1 MKQRRENADIFSS
14 IDRLQSADLSGL
26 QGAGL
31 YRANLAKANLHGA
44 NLRGSDLQGANLK
57 RARLYEAD
65 LKGANLCGSN
75 LGRSDL
81 RRTCLEQANLRR
93 ANLNQANLLG
103 ARLAGAVLDSVDL
116 AGAILP
122 DGARYEEGLCIE
134 RYTDKA
140 HPDFDATLALINE
153 LGKETDN
160 ASLPE
165 TKAEAY
171 RELPWKQF
179 VEQTYGSLADNPI
192 ELHEFGDP
200 LE

>member
-1 MKQRRENADIFSS
+1 MKQRRENAEIFISSDI
-14 IDRLQSADLSGL
+14 LQSADLNGL
-26 QGAGL
+26 QGFGL

-65 LKGANLCGSN
+65 LKGVNLCGSN

-103 ARLAGAVLDSVDL
+103 ARLAGAVLDNVDL

-134 RYTDKA
+134 RYTDKT

-160 ASLPE
+160 TTLPE
-165 TKAEAY
+165 TEAEAY

-192 ELHEFGDP
+192 ELHEFVDP